1 MVNLTDFIKESLNHN
16 DENLSLY
23 ESILENINEDEYDYI
38 NEGLIL
44 FFKNLWAKFK
54 NLFNDNDDVFDNI
67 RKIEDNK
74 LRSDIATLLALSLEK
89 SESELNNNDKSSN
102 DDKSNKSTKDD
113 KSNKSNKDSKSTTDD
128 ILKTLLSTK
137 KYGNDIEKNI
147 IKIGNNLLTSLPD
160 DSSFPLAVQ
169 SALNHCTSKDAKY
182 LSEKLK
188 TAIKKKYDENNIV
201 DGSKKI
207 KQVQNGI
214 DPKFLKKLKIT
225 KNN

>member
-1 MVNLTDFIKESLNHN
+1 MVSLTDFIRESLNHN
-16 DENLSLY
+16 KENLSLY
-23 ESILENINEDEYDYI
+23 ESILENINEDEYEYI
-38 NEGLIL
+38 NEGLIS
-44 FFKNLWAKFK
+44 FFKNLWSKFK
-54 NLFNDNDDVFDNI
+54 SLFNDNDDAFDNI

-89 SESELNNNDKSSN
+89 TESTKDDKSSN
-102 DDKSNKSTKDD
+102 DDKSNKSNKSD
-113 KSNKSNKDSKSTTDD
+113 KSTADD

-160 DSSFPLAVQ
+160 DSSFPLVVQ

-201 DGSKKI
+201 DGSKRI

-214 DPKFLKKLKIT
+214 DSKFLKKLKIT
-225 KNN
+225 KNNKK

>member
-1 MVNLTDFIKESLNHN
+1 MVNLTDFIKESLNNN

-23 ESILENINEDEYDYI
+23 ESVLENINEDEYDYI
-38 NEGLIL
+38 NEGLIS

-74 LRSDIATLLALSLEK
+74 LKSDIATLLALSLEK
-89 SESELNNNDKSSN
+89 SESELNNNDKSSK
-102 DDKSNKSTKDD
+102 DNKSTKTD
-113 KSNKSNKDSKSTTDD
+113 KLTADD
-128 ILKTLLSTK
+128 ILKTLSTK

-147 IKIGNNLLTSLPD
+147 IKVGNNLLTSLPD
-160 DSSFPLAVQ
+160 DPSLPLAVQ
-169 SALNHCTSKDAKY
+169 AALNHCTSKDAKY
-182 LSEKLK
+182 LSEKIK

-214 DPKFLKKLKIT
+214 DPKF
-225 KNN
+225 

>member
-1 MVNLTDFIKESLNHN
+1 MVSLTDFIRESLNHN
-16 DENLSLY
+16 KENLSLY

-38 NEGLIL
+38 NEGLIS
-44 FFKNLWAKFK
+44 FFKNIWAKFK
-54 NLFNDNDDVFDNI
+54 SLFNDNDDAFDNI

-89 SESELNNNDKSSN
+89 TESTKDDKSSN
-102 DDKSNKSTKDD
+102 DDKSNKSNKSD
-113 KSNKSNKDSKSTTDD
+113 KSTADD

-160 DSSFPLAVQ
+160 ESTFPLAVQ

-214 DPKFLKKLKIT
+214 DSKFLKKLKIT
-225 KNN
+225 KNNKK

>member
-1 MVNLTDFIKESLNHN
+1 MVNLTDFIKESLNNN

-38 NEGLIL
+38 NEGLIS

-54 NLFNDNDDVFDNI
+54 SLFNDNDDAFDNI
-67 RKIEDNK
+67 RRIEDNK
-74 LRSDIATLLALSLEK
+74 LRSDITTLLALSLEK
-89 SESELNNNDKSSN
+89 TESSKDNKSSN

-113 KSNKSNKDSKSTTDD
+113 KSNKSTKDDKSTADD

-160 DSSFPLAVQ
+160 ESTFPLAVQ
-169 SALNHCTSKDAKY
+169 SVLNNCTSKDAKY

-214 DPKFLKKLKIT
+214 DSKFLKKLKIT
-225 KNN
+225 KNNKK

>member
-1 MVNLTDFIKESLNHN
+1 MVNLTDFIKESLNNN

-38 NEGLIL
+38 NEGLIS
-44 FFKNLWAKFK
+44 FFKNLWTKFK
-54 NLFNDNDDVFDNI
+54 SLFNDNNDAFDNI
-67 RKIEDNK
+67 RRIEDNK
-74 LRSDIATLLALSLEK
+74 LRSDITTLLALSLEK
-89 SESELNNNDKSSN
+89 TESSKDNKSSN
-102 DDKSNKSTKDD
+102 DDKSNESTKDD
-113 KSNKSNKDSKSTTDD
+113 KSTADD

-160 DSSFPLAVQ
+160 ESTFPLAVQ
-169 SALNHCTSKDAKY
+169 SALNNCTSKEAKY

-188 TAIKKKYDENNIV
+188 TAITKKYNENNIV

-214 DPKFLKKLKIT
+214 DPKILKKLKIT